1 MNAYKIMKEYS
12 TGKKGNQTQGILG
25 QFKMYLTLTLY
36 FGVFIGISVKKKR
49 GGGLQHKLEKIYI
62 YYVKILD
69 RTTIPMYI

>member
-49 GGGLQHKLEKIYI
+49 GGAYNINWKKYTFI
-62 YYVKILD
+62 
-69 RTTIPMYI
+69 M